1 MSGKRRKPHFL
12 YVTSAPVF
20 RKAGLLPEK
29 ISDGGSV
36 PNGGIKLNASRFN
49 KPFAFSG
56 TPSMNDT
63 GCQNEQRAPGHVMI
77 ECLKRVI
84 REYQNLEPPGGLLPR
99 RVAIGSLPGK
109 VSVVTGVRRSG
120 KTTLLRQRIR
130 QLVENGV
137 PRENIL
143 SLDLADDRIYWL
155 RHENSDLILEAYFD
169 LYPQKRGSETVY
181 CFFDEVQSL
190 PHWQLFIDRLMRS
203 EKCEV
208 TVAGSLLTSPDEE
221 TASPLTGRVVSWE
234 IFPLSFRE
242 FLDGKGIESD
252 GPLST
257 KQRLTIQKA
266 FEDYW
271 QVGGFPGVNRRD
283 QQQRIEAHQSN
294 WNTILASIISHHD
307 ISHPRAVIDL
317 AHWLVDNTGSFY
329 SIGHLTDYL
338 KSLGHRVRKS
348 SVVDWLVA
356 FEDAGLLFSVN
367 IFSSS
372 PTRISVNPRKV
383 YCIDHALAAS
393 VSSGILS
400 NRDSLLENLVFT
412 ALRRVTP
419 EIFYHKT
426 KTGREVD
433 LVALLPSA
441 PGQERAVMLVQVC
454 ASLADPRAK
463 QSEVR
468 SLSEAMVELAVA
480 EGTIVTWRTDET
492 IPVGFGTI
500 QVVPVWRF
508 LLEME
513 PRG

>member
-1 MSGKRRKPHFL
+1 
-12 YVTSAPVF
+12 
-20 RKAGLLPEK
+20 
-29 ISDGGSV
+29 
-36 PNGGIKLNASRFN
+36 
-49 KPFAFSG
+49 
-56 TPSMNDT
+56 MNDT
-63 GCQNEQRAPGHVMI
+63 GCQNEQGASGHVMI
-77 ECLKRVI
+77 ECLKRII

-109 VSVVTGVRRSG
+109 VSVVTGVRGSG

-130 QLVENGV
+130 QLVESGI

-143 SLDLADDRIYWL
+143 YLDLADDRLYWL
-155 RHENSDLILEAYFD
+155 HHENPDLILDAYFE
-169 LYPQKRGSETVY
+169 LHPQKRGSETVH

-190 PHWQLFIDRLMRS
+190 PHWQLFIDRLTRV
-203 EKCEV
+203 EKYEV
-208 TVAGSLLTSPDEE
+208 TVAGSLLPSPEEE
-221 TASPLTGRVVSWE
+221 TASPLTGRIVSWE
-234 IFPLSFRE
+234 ISPLSFRE
-242 FLDGKGIESD
+242 FLDGSGIESD

-257 KQRLTIQKA
+257 KQRLTLQKA

-271 QVGGFPGVNRRD
+271 RVGGFPGVNGLD
-283 QQQRIEAHQSN
+283 QRQRIEAHQAN
-294 WNTILASIISHHD
+294 WNSILASIIGHHN

-317 AHWLVDNTGSFY
+317 AHWLVDNTGSY
-329 SIGHLTDYL
+329 YAVSHLTDYL
-338 KSLGHRVRKS
+338 KSHGHRVRKS

-356 FEDAGLLFSVN
+356 CEDAGLLFSVN

-372 PTRISVNPRKV
+372 PTRISVNPRKG
-383 YCIDHALAAS
+383 YCIDHALAVS
-393 VSSGILS
+393 VSSGILI

-419 EIFYHKT
+419 EIFYHRT
-426 KTGREVD
+426 KMGREVD
-433 LVALLPSA
+433 LVALLPSV
-441 PGQERAVMLVQVC
+441 PGQEQAIMLVQVC
-454 ASLADPRAK
+454 ASLADSRVK

-492 IPVGFGTI
+492 IPVGFGSI

-513 PRG
+513 PRT

>member
-1 MSGKRRKPHFL
+1 
-12 YVTSAPVF
+12 
-20 RKAGLLPEK
+20 
-29 ISDGGSV
+29 
-36 PNGGIKLNASRFN
+36 
-49 KPFAFSG
+49 
-56 TPSMNDT
+56 MNDT
-63 GCQNEQRAPGHVMI
+63 GCQNEQGAPGHVMI
-77 ECLKRVI
+77 ECLKRI
-84 REYQNLEPPGGLLPR
+84 ILEYQNLEPPGGLLLR
-99 RVAIGSLPGK
+99 RVGIGSLPGK
-109 VSVVTGVRRSG
+109 VSVVTGVRGSG
-120 KTTLLRQRIR
+120 KTTLLRQRIL
-130 QLVENGV
+130 QLVESGV
-137 PRENIL
+137 CRENIL
-143 SLDLADDRIYWL
+143 YLDLADDRLYWL
-155 RHENSDLILEAYFD
+155 RHENPDLILDAYFE
-169 LYPQKRGSETVY
+169 LHPQKRSSETVH
-181 CFFDEVQSL
+181 CFFDEVQAL
-190 PHWQLFIDRLMRS
+190 PHWPLFIDRLMRS

-208 TVAGSLLTSPDEE
+208 TVVGSLLPSPDEE
-221 TASPLTGRVVSWE
+221 TASPLTGLIVSWE
-234 IFPLSFRE
+234 IFPHSFRE
-242 FLDGKGIESD
+242 FLDGNGIESD
-252 GPLST
+252 GPFST
-257 KQRLTIQKA
+257 KMRLTIQKA

-271 QVGGFPGVNRRD
+271 QVGGFPIVNRLD
-283 QQQRIEAHQSN
+283 QRVEAHQAN
-294 WNTILASIISHHD
+294 WNAILASIIGHHN

-317 AHWLVDNTGSFY
+317 AHWLMDNTGSYY
-329 SIGHLTDYL
+329 SVSHLTDYL

-356 FEDAGLLFSVN
+356 FEDAGLLFSMN

-372 PTRISVNPRKV
+372 PTRISVNPRKA

-393 VSSGILS
+393 VSSGILT

-433 LVALLPSA
+433 LVALLPTA
-441 PGQERAVMLVQVC
+441 PGQERSVMLVQVC
-454 ASLADPRAK
+454 ASLADPRVK

-513 PRG
+513 PLT

>member
-1 MSGKRRKPHFL
+1 
-12 YVTSAPVF
+12 
-20 RKAGLLPEK
+20 
-29 ISDGGSV
+29 
-36 PNGGIKLNASRFN
+36 
-49 KPFAFSG
+49 
-56 TPSMNDT
+56 
-63 GCQNEQRAPGHVMI
+63 MI
-77 ECLKRVI
+77 ECLKRI
-84 REYQNLEPPGGLLPR
+84 ILEYQNLAPPGGLPR
-99 RVAIGSLPGK
+99 RVGIGNLPGK
-109 VSVVTGVRRSG
+109 VSVVTGVRGSG

-130 QLVENGV
+130 QLVDGGV

-143 SLDLADDRIYWL
+143 YLDLADDRLYWL
-155 RHENSDLILEAYFD
+155 RHENPDLILEAYSE
-169 LYPQKRGSETVY
+169 LHPQKRGSETVH
-181 CFFDEVQSL
+181 CFFDEVHVL
-190 PHWQLFIDRLMRS
+190 PYWQLFIDRLMRS
-203 EKCEV
+203 EKCEI
-208 TVAGSLLTSPDEE
+208 TISGSLLPSPEKE
-221 TASPLTGRVVSWE
+221 TASPLTGRIVSWE
-234 IFPLSFRE
+234 IFPFSFRE
-242 FLDGKGIESD
+242 FLDGKGVESD
-252 GPLST
+252 GLLST

-271 QVGGFPGVNRRD
+271 EVGGFPGVNGLD
-283 QQQRIEAHQSN
+283 QRQSISGHQAN
-294 WNTILASIISHHD
+294 WGTILASIIGHHN

-317 AHWLVDNTGSFY
+317 AYWLVDNSGSY
-329 SIGHLTDYL
+329 YAVSHLTDYL

-383 YCIDHALAAS
+383 YCIDHALVTS
-393 VSSGILS
+393 VSSGILT
-400 NRDSLLENLVFT
+400 NRYSLLENLVFT

-419 EIFYHKT
+419 KIFYYKT

-441 PGQERAVMLVQVC
+441 PGQERTILLIQVC
-454 ASLADPRAK
+454 ASLADPSVR

-508 LLEME
+508 LLEM
-513 PRG
+513 PQN

>member
-1 MSGKRRKPHFL
+1 
-12 YVTSAPVF
+12 
-20 RKAGLLPEK
+20 
-29 ISDGGSV
+29 
-36 PNGGIKLNASRFN
+36 
-49 KPFAFSG
+49 
-56 TPSMNDT
+56 
-63 GCQNEQRAPGHVMI
+63 
-77 ECLKRVI
+77 
-84 REYQNLEPPGGLLPR
+84 
-99 RVAIGSLPGK
+99 
-109 VSVVTGVRRSG
+109 
-120 KTTLLRQRIR
+120 LLRLRIR
-130 QLVENGV
+130 QLVEGGV

-143 SLDLADDRIYWL
+143 YLDLTDDRLYWL
-155 RHENSDLILEAYFD
+155 RHENPDIILEAYFE
-169 LYPQKRGSETVY
+169 LHPQNHGRETVH
-181 CFFDEVQSL
+181 CFFDEVQAL

-208 TVAGSLLTSPDEE
+208 TVAGSLLPTPDEE
-221 TASPLTGRVVSWE
+221 TASPWTGRIVSWE

-242 FLDGKGIESD
+242 FLDGKDIEINGS
-252 GPLST
+252 LSA

-271 QVGGFPGVNRRD
+271 QVGGFPGVNGLNQR
-283 QQQRIEAHQSN
+283 QRIEAHQAN
-294 WNTILASIISHHD
+294 WNTILASIIGHHN
-307 ISHPRAVIDL
+307 IPHPRAVIDL

-329 SIGHLTDYL
+329 AISHLTDYL

-383 YCIDHALAAS
+383 YCIDHALADS
-393 VSSGILS
+393 ISSGILT

-433 LVALLPSA
+433 LVALLPSV
-441 PGQERAVMLVQVC
+441 PGQERTILLVQVC
-454 ASLADPRAK
+454 ASLADPRVR

-468 SLSEAMVELAVA
+468 SLSEAMVELTVA

-500 QVVPVWRF
+500 HVVPVWRF

-513 PRG
+513 PRT

>member
-1 MSGKRRKPHFL
+1 
-12 YVTSAPVF
+12 
-20 RKAGLLPEK
+20 
-29 ISDGGSV
+29 
-36 PNGGIKLNASRFN
+36 
-49 KPFAFSG
+49 
-56 TPSMNDT
+56 
-63 GCQNEQRAPGHVMI
+63 MI
-77 ECLKRVI
+77 ECLRRII
-84 REYQNLEPPGGLLPR
+84 REYQSLEPPDGLLPR

-109 VSVVTGVRRSG
+109 VSVVTGVKGSG
-120 KTTLLRQRIR
+120 KTTLLIQRIR
-130 QLVENGV
+130 QLIESGV

-143 SLDLADDRIYWL
+143 YLDLTDDRLYWL
-155 RHENSDLILEAYFD
+155 RHENPDLILEAYFE
-169 LYPQKRGSETVY
+169 LHPQNHGSETVH
-181 CFFDEVQSL
+181 CFFDEMQAL
-190 PHWQLFIDRLMRS
+190 PHWQLFIDRLLRT

-208 TVAGSLLTSPDEE
+208 TVAGSLLPSPEEE
-221 TASPLTGRVVSWE
+221 TASPLTGRIVFWE
-234 IFPLSFRE
+234 VFPLSFRE
-242 FLDGKGIESD
+242 FLDSKGIESD

-266 FEDYW
+266 FEDFW
-271 QVGGFPGVNRRD
+271 RVCGFPGVIRLE
-283 QQQRIEAHQSN
+283 QRQRVEAHQAD
-294 WNTILASIISHHD
+294 WNTILASIIGHHN

-329 SIGHLTDYL
+329 AVSHLTDYL

-348 SVVDWLVA
+348 SVVDWCAA

-383 YCIDHALAAS
+383 YCIDHALVTS

-412 ALRRVTP
+412 ELRRVTP
-419 EIFYHKT
+419 EIFYYKA

-433 LVALLPSA
+433 LVALLPSV
-441 PGQERAVMLVQVC
+441 PEQEQAVMLVQVC
-454 ASLADPRAK
+454 ASLADPRVK

-480 EGTIVTWRTDET
+480 EGIIVTWRTDET

-513 PRG
+513 PRT

>member
-1 MSGKRRKPHFL
+1 
-12 YVTSAPVF
+12 
-20 RKAGLLPEK
+20 
-29 ISDGGSV
+29 
-36 PNGGIKLNASRFN
+36 
-49 KPFAFSG
+49 
-56 TPSMNDT
+56 
-63 GCQNEQRAPGHVMI
+63 MI
-77 ECLKRVI
+77 ECLKRII

-109 VSVVTGVRRSG
+109 VSVVTGVRGSG

-130 QLVENGV
+130 QLVESGI

-143 SLDLADDRIYWL
+143 YLDLADDRLYWL
-155 RHENSDLILEAYFD
+155 HHENPDLILDAYFE
-169 LYPQKRGSETVY
+169 LHPQKRGSETVH

-190 PHWQLFIDRLMRS
+190 PHWQLFIDRLTRV
-203 EKCEV
+203 EKYEV
-208 TVAGSLLTSPDEE
+208 TVAGSLLPSPEEE
-221 TASPLTGRVVSWE
+221 TASPLTGRIVSWE
-234 IFPLSFRE
+234 ISPLSFRE
-242 FLDGKGIESD
+242 FLDGSGIESD

-257 KQRLTIQKA
+257 KQRLTLQKA

-271 QVGGFPGVNRRD
+271 RVGGFPGVNGLD
-283 QQQRIEAHQSN
+283 QRQRIEAHQAN
-294 WNTILASIISHHD
+294 WNSILASIIGHHN

-317 AHWLVDNTGSFY
+317 AHWLVDNTGSY
-329 SIGHLTDYL
+329 YAVSHLTDYL
-338 KSLGHRVRKS
+338 KSHGHRVRKS

-356 FEDAGLLFSVN
+356 CEDAGLLFSVN

-372 PTRISVNPRKV
+372 PTRISVNPRKG
-383 YCIDHALAAS
+383 YCIDHALAVS
-393 VSSGILS
+393 VSSGILI

-419 EIFYHKT
+419 EIFYHRT
-426 KTGREVD
+426 KMGREVD
-433 LVALLPSA
+433 LVALLPSV
-441 PGQERAVMLVQVC
+441 PGQEQAIMLVQVC
-454 ASLADPRAK
+454 ASLADSRVK

-492 IPVGFGTI
+492 IPVGFGSI

-513 PRG
+513 PRT

>member
-1 MSGKRRKPHFL
+1 M
-12 YVTSAPVF
+12 
-20 RKAGLLPEK
+20 
-29 ISDGGSV
+29 
-36 PNGGIKLNASRFN
+36 
-49 KPFAFSG
+49 
-56 TPSMNDT
+56 
-63 GCQNEQRAPGHVMI
+63 
-77 ECLKRVI
+77 
-84 REYQNLEPPGGLLPR
+84 
-99 RVAIGSLPGK
+99 
-109 VSVVTGVRRSG
+109 
-120 KTTLLRQRIR
+120 LRLRIR
-130 QLVENGV
+130 QLVEGGV

-143 SLDLADDRIYWL
+143 YLDLTDDRLCWL
-155 RHENSDLILEAYFD
+155 RHENPDIILEVYFE
-169 LYPQKRGSETVY
+169 LHPQNHGRETVH
-181 CFFDEVQSL
+181 CFFDEVQAL

-208 TVAGSLLTSPDEE
+208 TVAGSLLPTPDEE
-221 TASPLTGRVVSWE
+221 TASPLTGRIVSWE

-242 FLDGKGIESD
+242 FLDGKDIESN
-252 GPLST
+252 GSLSA

-271 QVGGFPGVNRRD
+271 QVGGFPGVNGLNQR
-283 QQQRIEAHQSN
+283 QRIEAHQAN
-294 WNTILASIISHHD
+294 WNTILASIIGHHN

-329 SIGHLTDYL
+329 AVGHLTDYL

-372 PTRISVNPRKV
+372 PTRISVTPRKV
-383 YCIDHALAAS
+383 YCIDHALADS
-393 VSSGILS
+393 ISSGILT

-433 LVALLPSA
+433 LVALLPSV
-441 PGQERAVMLVQVC
+441 PGQERTILLVQVC
-454 ASLADPRAK
+454 ASLADPRVR

-468 SLSEAMVELAVA
+468 SLSEAMVELTVA

-500 QVVPVWRF
+500 HVVPVWRF

-513 PRG
+513 PRT

>member
-1 MSGKRRKPHFL
+1 
-12 YVTSAPVF
+12 
-20 RKAGLLPEK
+20 
-29 ISDGGSV
+29 
-36 PNGGIKLNASRFN
+36 
-49 KPFAFSG
+49 
-56 TPSMNDT
+56 MNDT
-63 GCQNEQRAPGHVMI
+63 GCQNEQGAPGHVMI
-77 ECLKRVI
+77 ECLKRII
-84 REYQNLEPPGGLLPR
+84 REYQNLEPPDGLQPR

-109 VSVVTGVRRSG
+109 VSVVIGVRGSG

-130 QLVENGV
+130 QLVKSGV

-143 SLDLADDRIYWL
+143 FLNLADDRLYWL
-155 RHENSDLILEAYFD
+155 RHENQDIILEAYFE
-169 LYPQKRGSETVY
+169 LHPQKRGNETVH
-181 CFFDEVQSL
+181 CCFDEVQAV
-190 PHWQLFIDRLMRS
+190 PYWQLFIDRLTRT
-203 EKCEV
+203 EKCEI
-208 TVAGSLLTSPDEE
+208 TVAGSLLPSPEE
-221 TASPLTGRVVSWE
+221 DNASPLSGRIVSWE

-242 FLDGKGIESD
+242 FLDGKDIESD

-257 KQRLTIQKA
+257 KQRLTTQKA
-266 FEDYW
+266 FDDYW
-271 QVGGFPGVNRRD
+271 QVGGFPGVNRLD
-283 QQQRIEAHQSN
+283 QRQRIEAHQAN
-294 WNTILASIISHHD
+294 WNTILASIIGHYN

-329 SIGHLTDYL
+329 SVSHLTDYL
-338 KSLGHRVRKS
+338 KSLGYRIRKS

-372 PTRISVNPRKV
+372 PTRLSVNPRKI
-383 YCIDHALAAS
+383 YCIDHALVTS
-393 VSSGILS
+393 VSSGILT
-400 NRDSLLENLVFT
+400 NRDSLLENLMFT

-419 EIFYHKT
+419 EIFYYRT

-433 LVALLPSA
+433 LVALLPTA
-441 PGQERAVMLVQVC
+441 PNDERTILLVQVC
-454 ASLADPRAK
+454 TSLADPRVK

-508 LLEME
+508 LLEIE
-513 PRG
+513 P

>member
-1 MSGKRRKPHFL
+1 
-12 YVTSAPVF
+12 
-20 RKAGLLPEK
+20 
-29 ISDGGSV
+29 
-36 PNGGIKLNASRFN
+36 
-49 KPFAFSG
+49 
-56 TPSMNDT
+56 MNDT
-63 GCQNEQRAPGHVMI
+63 GCQNEQGAPGHVMI
-77 ECLKRVI
+77 ECLKRII

-109 VSVVTGVRRSG
+109 VSVVTGVRGSG
-120 KTTLLRQRIR
+120 NTTLLRQRIR
-130 QLVENGV
+130 PLVESGV

-143 SLDLADDRIYWL
+143 YLNLADNQLYWL
-155 RHENSDLILEAYFD
+155 RHENPDQILEAWFE
-169 LYPQKRGSETVY
+169 LHPQKRGNETVH
-181 CFFDEVQSL
+181 CFFDEVQAL
-190 PHWQLFIDRLMRS
+190 PHWQLYIDRLMRT

-208 TVAGSLLTSPDEE
+208 TVAGSLLPSPEEE
-221 TASPLTGRVVSWE
+221 TASPLTGRIVSWE

-242 FLDGKGIESD
+242 FLDGKEIKSD

-266 FEDYW
+266 FEAYW
-271 QVGGFPGVNRRD
+271 QVGGFPGVNSLDERR
-283 QQQRIEAHQSN
+283 RIEAHQAN
-294 WNTILASIISHHD
+294 WNDILASIIGHHN
-307 ISHPRAVIDL
+307 ISHPRAVINL

-329 SIGHLTDYL
+329 AVSHLTDYL
-338 KSLGHRVRKS
+338 KSLGHRMRKS
-348 SVVDWLVA
+348 SVVDWCAA

-383 YCIDHALAAS
+383 YCIDHAQAGS
-393 VSSGILS
+393 VSSGILT

-433 LVALLPSA
+433 LVALLPTM

-454 ASLADPRAK
+454 ASLADPRVK

-468 SLSEAMVELAVA
+468 SLSEAMVELEVA

-513 PRG
+513 PRA

>member
-1 MSGKRRKPHFL
+1 MESP
-12 YVTSAPVF
+12 
-20 RKAGLLPEK
+20 
-29 ISDGGSV
+29 
-36 PNGGIKLNASRFN
+36 SRFD

-63 GCQNEQRAPGHVMI
+63 GCENKQGAPGHVMI
-77 ECLKRVI
+77 ECLKRII
-84 REYQNLEPPGGLLPR
+84 REYQNLEPPDRLLPR

-109 VSVVTGVRRSG
+109 VSVVTGVRGSG
-120 KTTLLRQRIR
+120 KTTLLRLRIR
-130 QLVENGV
+130 QLIESGV
-137 PRENIL
+137 PCENIL
-143 SLDLADDRIYWL
+143 FLDLADDRLYWL
-155 RHENSDLILEAYFD
+155 RHENPDLILEVYFE
-169 LYPQKRGSETVY
+169 LHPQKRGSETVH
-181 CFFDEVQSL
+181 CFFDGIQAL
-190 PHWQLFIDRLMRS
+190 PYWRLFIDRLMRS

-208 TVAGSLLTSPDEE
+208 TVAGSLLPSPEE
-221 TASPLTGRVVSWE
+221 DTASPLTGRIVSWE
-234 IFPLSFRE
+234 IFPLSFQE

-257 KQRLTIQKA
+257 RQRLTIQKA

-271 QVGGFPGVNRRD
+271 QIGGFPGVNGLD
-283 QQQRIEAHQSN
+283 QPQSILAHQSN
-294 WNTILASIISHHD
+294 WNTILASIIGHHN

-329 SIGHLTDYL
+329 AISHLTDYL

-348 SVVDWLVA
+348 SVADWLAA
-356 FEDAGLLFSVN
+356 FEDARLLFSVN

-383 YCIDHALAAS
+383 YCIDHSLATS
-393 VSSGILS
+393 VSSGILI

-412 ALRRVTP
+412 TLRRVTP
-419 EIFYHKT
+419 EIFYFKT

-433 LVALLPSA
+433 LVALLQSV

-454 ASLADPRAK
+454 ASLADLRVK

-513 PRG
+513 PRT